1 MGDDTKKFAVFP
13 TSGVATVLATNKT
26 AVTARFDRGATKVY
40 TSYDT
45 SCPELGISHINHET
59 IMNACLNKG
68 DKVFL
73 FNNRFDTAD
82 AGYGDGAGL
91 TDAEVDQSATAGN
104 MYEVVKVGVD
114 AQSATTATTEDRFYF
129 VVDKAIN
136 WDGSATAAR
145 SAFRGSVMDEG
156 DTSGATAGTQL
167 VGIHSIVKF
176 EPGPTSYEFVQQCSG
191 RGLCNGDD
199 GLCECFT
206 GYTSDNCDQQSA
218 LAV

>member
-1 MGDDTKKFAVFP
+1 MPIAQD
-13 TSGVATVLATNKT
+13 GVLVSA
-26 AVTARFDRGATKVY
+26 
-40 TSYDT
+40 
-45 SCPELGISHINHET
+45 
-59 IMNACLNKG
+59 
-68 DKVFL
+68 
-73 FNNRFDTAD
+73 
-82 AGYGDGAGL
+82 
-91 TDAEVDQSATAGN
+91 TDAAASANTGN
-104 MYEVVKVGVD
+104 LYTVVKVGVD
-114 AQSATTATTEDRFYF
+114 APSASTGTTEDRFYF

-156 DTSGATAGTQL
+156 DTSGATAGTQA